1 MGYTLAPVSDSQRS
15 DVESTGTGSPMDA
28 ADLMAVALLA
38 DPTRQ
43 RLYLYLRERQE
54 PVGREEAARNTGVKP
69 RLAAFHLD
77 RMADAGLLEV
87 EYRRLSGRVGPGAG
101 RPAKLY
107 SVSPRSFSVV
117 IPQTRYAL
125 AASMMATALSDGGRG
140 ADGAKSLQDVA
151 TAVGE
156 SLGGEIRQQARTKGA
171 RQEAVQHKLKQLGY
185 EPQVQDSGEW
195 TMRNCIFS
203 ELSASHRELVCPM
216 NAAFVTGLLDG
227 AHVRSLHVEKRKTP
241 PGCCVRLTSQ

>member
-1 MGYTLAPVSDSQRS
+1 
-15 DVESTGTGSPMDA
+15 MDA
-28 ADLMAVALLA
+28 ADLEAVALLA
-38 DPTRQ
+38 EPVRK
-43 RLYLYLRERQE
+43 RLYLYLRERRE
-54 PVGREEAARNTGVKP
+54 PVGREEAARHTGIKP

-87 EYRRLSGRVGPGAG
+87 EYRRLSGRSGPGAG

-107 SVSPRSFSVV
+107 SVSPQSFSVV

-125 AASMMATALSDGGRG
+125 AASMMATALSADGRG

-156 SLGGEIRQQARTKGA
+156 SLGGEIRRQALTKGA
-171 RQEAVQHKLKQLGY
+171 RQEAARRKLNQLGY

-195 TMRNCIFS
+195 TMRNCIFA
-203 ELSASHRELVCPM
+203 ELSMSHRELVCPM

-227 AHVRSLHVEKRKTP
+227 ACLKSLRVERRMAP
-241 PGCCVRLTSQ
+241 PGCCVGLTSR

>member
-1 MGYTLAPVSDSQRS
+1 MDTG
-15 DVESTGTGSPMDA
+15 DVA
-28 ADLMAVALLA
+28 AVGLLA
-38 DPTRQ
+38 DPTRR

-54 PVGREEAARNTGVKP
+54 AVGREEAARETGIKP

-101 RPAKLY
+101 RPAKVY
-107 SVSPRSFSVV
+107 SLSPRSFSVE

-125 AASMMATALSDGGRG
+125 AASMMAAALSDGGPG
-140 ADGAKSLQDVA
+140 ADGAESLQDVA

-156 SLGGEIRQQARTKGA
+156 SLGDEIRRQARTKGA
-171 RQEAVQHKLKQLGY
+171 RQEAVQRKLNQLGY

-195 TMRNCIFS
+195 TMRNCIFL
-203 ELSASHRELVCPM
+203 ELSMSHRELVCPM

-227 AHVRSLHVEKRKTP
+227 AHLRSVHVERREAP
-241 PGCCVRLTSQ
+241 PGCCVRLTTQ

>member
-1 MGYTLAPVSDSQRS
+1 MDTG
-15 DVESTGTGSPMDA
+15 DVA
-28 ADLMAVALLA
+28 AVGLLA
-38 DPTRQ
+38 DPTRR
-43 RLYLYLRERQE
+43 RLYLYLCERQE
-54 PVGREEAARNTGVKP
+54 PVGREEAARDAGIKP

-87 EYRRLSGRVGPGAG
+87 EFRRLSGRVGPGAG

-107 SVSPRSFSVV
+107 SISPRSFSVA

-125 AASMMATALSDGGRG
+125 AASMMAAALSDGGPG
-140 ADGAKSLQDVA
+140 AEGTESLQNVA

-156 SLGGEIRQQARTKGA
+156 SLGDEVRRQARTKGA
-171 RQEAVQHKLKQLGY
+171 RQEAVQRKLSQLGY

-216 NAAFVTGLLDG
+216 NVAFVAGLLDG
-227 AHVRSLHVEKRKTP
+227 AHVRSLHAERWKAP
-241 PGCCVRLTSQ
+241 PGCCVRLTSR

>member
-1 MGYTLAPVSDSQRS
+1 
-15 DVESTGTGSPMDA
+15 MDA
-28 ADLMAVALLA
+28 ADLTAVALLA
-38 DPTRQ
+38 EPVRR
-43 RLYLYLRERQE
+43 RLYLYLRGRRE

-87 EYRRLSGRVGPGAG
+87 QYRRLSGRVGPGAG

-125 AASMMATALSDGGRG
+125 AASMMATALSADDRGG
-140 ADGAKSLQDVA
+140 DGAESLRDVA
-151 TAVGE
+151 AAVGE
-156 SLGGEIRQQARTKGA
+156 SLGGEIRRQARTKYA
-171 RQEAVQHKLKQLGY
+171 RQEAVQRKLKQLGY

-203 ELSASHRELVCPM
+203 ELSKSHRELVCPM

-227 AHVRSLHVEKRKTP
+227 AHVRSLHVERRKAP
-241 PGCCVRLTSQ
+241 PGCCVRLASQ